1 MRVLLDYRER
11 AFYETLLRVCN
22 SLDVD
27 LNVTNLRA
35 GDVAISGNG
44 VVLIERKT
52 PSDFIASIRNN
63 RLFEQMIKLL
73 SSEMVEG
80 EEVKRSALLVDG
92 ELFGGFEN
100 NSQIYGALME
110 INFVYNIPVFMAPTN
125 SEMEDF
131 FATLIKRE
139 MAMKNDKEMAERW
152 FRPGKGLPQKNPR
165 TYLLASIPMVGEKL
179 AKKLLDRF
187 GTISNVADASVERLQ
202 ETELIGKKKAKKIYE
217 IFHEK
222 D

>member
-27 LNVTNLRA
+27 LDVTNLRA

-100 NSQIYGALME
+100 NS
-110 INFVYNIPVFMAPTN
+110 
-125 SEMEDF
+125 
-131 FATLIKRE
+131 
-139 MAMKNDKEMAERW
+139 
-152 FRPGKGLPQKNPR
+152 
-165 TYLLASIPMVGEKL
+165 
-179 AKKLLDRF
+179 
-187 GTISNVADASVERLQ
+187 
-202 ETELIGKKKAKKIYE
+202 
-217 IFHEK
+217 
-222 D
+222 